1 MGIVDIIIIVLIVIG
16 GIIGWKRGVIKEIAG
31 TVGIVLVTVFSFLLK
46 NPVSIVFYK
55 NLPFFK
61 FGGIFKGVTAL
72 NILLY
77 ELIAFLIVFIVL
89 MILWKLVLLASGLI
103 QRILDMSFL
112 LGIPSKILGFLVGAI
127 EFYLICFVTI
137 YILSFPIFNIKEVRE
152 SDYAKFILNDTPIIS
167 NFVDNNKEFVDE
179 FVSLKEKYDN
189 AESANQFNY
198 ETLDLFLKYDIIDIE
213 SAKKLRERNKL
224 KIDGIDN
231 LLKKYE
237 EE

>member
-1 MGIVDIIIIVLIVIG
+1 MGIVDVIIIVLIVIG

-46 NPVSIVFYK
+46 NPVSIVFYE

-198 ETLDLFLKYDIIDIE
+198 ETLDLFLKYDIIDIK

>member
-46 NPVSIVFYK
+46 NPVSIVFYE

-198 ETLDLFLKYDIIDIE
+198 ETLDLFLKYDIIDIK

>member
-16 GIIGWKRGVIKEIAG
+16 GIIGCKRGVIKEIAG

-46 NPVSIVFYK
+46 NPVSIVFYE
-55 NLPFFK
+55 NLPFFR

-112 LGIPSKILGFLVGAI
+112 LGIPSKIIGFLVGAI

-198 ETLDLFLKYDIIDIE
+198 ETLDLFLKYDIIDIK

>member
-46 NPVSIVFYK
+46 NPVSIVFYE
-55 NLPFFK
+55 NLPFFR

-112 LGIPSKILGFLVGAI
+112 LGIPSKIIGFLVGAI

-198 ETLDLFLKYDIIDIE
+198 ETLDLFLKYDIIDIK